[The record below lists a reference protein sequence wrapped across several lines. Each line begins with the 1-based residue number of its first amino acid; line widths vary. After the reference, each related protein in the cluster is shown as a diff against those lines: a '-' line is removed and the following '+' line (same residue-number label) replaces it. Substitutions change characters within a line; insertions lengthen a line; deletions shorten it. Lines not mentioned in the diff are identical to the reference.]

1 MRCRKRNEKGIR
13 LLAAVVWTVWAVLEI
28 VVILKEFCSPYRDD
42 GLLFL
47 YMCTLI
53 VILIGC
59 IRYWRRYLAYGRKKK
74 S

>member
-1 MRCRKRNEKGIR
+1 MPQAKRKGNASAHR
-13 LLAAVVWTVWAVLEI
+13 TVWAVLEI